1 MDLNGKHI
9 LIVGLGRSGAAVA
22 RFAADRGAR
31 VTVSDA
37 APVEVLDASMQEM
50 AALGITVIA
59 GSHPTA
65 VFTDCDLV
73 VLSPGVPHTLA
84 PIQAA
89 ATVGIPVMGE
99 LALACRFI
107 DTPMVAVT
115 GTNGKTTV
123 TTMIGDMLSRA
134 GKSVFVG
141 GNIGAP
147 LIGHVASGMRADVLV
162 VEVSSF
168 QLDTAP
174 DFRPDVGVLL
184 NITEDHMDRYVDF
197 QAYAQSKAGIFRH
210 QTAEDIAIYN
220 SADETIRGMVA
231 GLQARCLT
239 FSRQDGRSAGRPG
252 AVYTA
257 ETITATLPDA
267 DAVVFDITEAPLSGD
282 HNRENMCAAIL
293 AALCAGAGPE
303 AVQSVLMD
311 FGGLP
316 HRLESVARRNG
327 VHYVNDSK
335 ATNVDAVIR
344 ALEAT
349 PVPVILI
356 MGGRDKGGHFK
367 DLAPVVSRQVK
378 HLVAIGESRQRIAG
392 ALGEYAAVTLAHT
405 LEAGVHEAHRL
416 AAPGDTVLLSPG
428 CASFD
433 AFTSYAHRG
442 ETFRRTVEALP

>member
-9 LIVGLGRSGAAVA
+9 LIVGLGRSGTAVA

-31 VTVSDA
+31 VTVNDA
-37 APVEVLDASMQEM
+37 ASVEMLDAPLREM
-50 AALGITVIA
+50 AALGIPVIA
-59 GSHPTA
+59 GSHPTE

-84 PIQAA
+84 PIHAA
-89 ATVGIPVMGE
+89 ASMGIPVMGE
-99 LALACRFI
+99 LALACRYI

-147 LIGHVASGMRADVLV
+147 LIGHVASGQRADVLV

-174 DFRPDVGVLL
+174 DFHPNIGVLL
-184 NITEDHMDRYVDF
+184 NITEDHMDRYIDF
-197 QAYAQSKAGIFRH
+197 QAYAYSKAGIFRR
-210 QTAEDIAIYN
+210 QSAEDIAIYN
-220 SADETIRGMVA
+220 DDDETIQSVVG
-231 GLQARCLT
+231 GLKARCLS
-239 FSRQDGRSAGRPG
+239 FSREVGRGARRPG
-252 AVYTA
+252 AAYTA
-257 ETITATLPDA
+257 DAITVTLPGA
-267 DAVVFDITEAPLSGD
+267 DAAVFDITQAPLSGD

-293 AALCAGAGPE
+293 AALSAGADPE
-303 AVQSVLMD
+303 AVRSVLLA

-316 HRLESVARRNG
+316 HRLESVSQRNG
-327 VHYVNDSK
+327 VRYVNDSK
-335 ATNVDAVIR
+335 ATNVDAVMR
-344 ALEAT
+344 ALEAI
-349 PVPVILI
+349 PAPVILI

-367 DLAPVVSRQVK
+367 DLAPIVRRQVK
-378 HLVAIGESRQRIAG
+378 HLVAVGESRHRIAG
-392 ALGEYAAVTLAHT
+392 ALSGHTSVTLADT
-405 LEAGVHEAHRL
+405 LENGVREAHRL
-416 AAPGDTVLLSPG
+416 SAPGDTVLLSPG

-442 ETFRRTVEALP
+442 EAFRCSVEALP